1 MQSLIPSSRQQ
12 FKSDLKIVHE
22 SDKTAI
28 LEKLDLHRT
37 SVKQSSGWVS
47 GRQQQN
53 NTYSS
58 TSFQNVRQLK
68 VQEKMKEMSVLPN
81 GLSESEDDEEMD
93 KLM

>member
-1 MQSLIPSSRQQ
+1 LQSLIPSSRRQ
-12 FKSDLKIVHE
+12 FKSDLKILHE

-28 LEKLDLHRT
+28 LEKLNMHRT
-37 SVKQSSGWVS
+37 SVKKSSGRVS

-53 NTYSS
+53 KTYS
-58 TSFQNVRQLK
+58 TISFLNVRQSK

-81 GLSESEDDEEMD
+81 GLSESEDDEEMN